1 MAKRAYAFDENGK
14 NRADKAIRWVEGFR
28 EAQTRRQR
36 RFGGPFDDLRIYNG
50 TNSEM
55 PQYGVGRVTGIN
67 TVNGERVVDVEQPST
82 TFGRVYLV
90 NSGGE
95 VAYQK
100 VGTSKNRPLVKVL
113 YDTGTPAAG
122 ETWGAKPGQWA
133 ASKGYPGFT
142 VLGVV
147 DATAKIMLARVEPYD
162 TIIGKLTG
170 ALTDGANT
178 VNVWAGD
185 GGSEA
190 VVSGW
195 TVSARPWFDIGS
207 CAYPVSTT
215 AKVVCKFI
223 DGQWYIMPMAWDR
236 TAISG
241 WSASE
246 RQYLR
251 HDASGCLEWTTPGT
265 C

>member
-1 MAKRAYAFDENGK
+1 VNA
-14 NRADKAIRWVEGFR
+14 
-28 EAQTRRQR
+28 
-36 RFGGPFDDLRIYNG
+36 GGDLDY
-50 TNSEM
+50 
-55 PQYGVGRVTGIN
+55 QKTGI
-67 TVNGERVVDVEQPST
+67 
-82 TFGRVYLV
+82 
-90 NSGGE
+90 
-95 VAYQK
+95 
-100 VGTSKNRPLVKVL
+100 SKNRPVVKVL

-122 ETWGAKPGQWA
+122 ETWGPKPNQFT

-147 DATAKIMLARVEPYD
+147 DSDAKVMLARVEPYD

-178 VNVWAGD
+178 VNMWAGD

-190 VVSGW
+190 VASGW

-215 AKVVCKFI
+215 AKVVCKYI

-241 WSASE
+241 WDE
-246 RQYLR
+246 DVTQYLK
-251 HDASGCLEWTTPGT
+251 HDTSGCLAWETPEE
-265 C
+265 CP